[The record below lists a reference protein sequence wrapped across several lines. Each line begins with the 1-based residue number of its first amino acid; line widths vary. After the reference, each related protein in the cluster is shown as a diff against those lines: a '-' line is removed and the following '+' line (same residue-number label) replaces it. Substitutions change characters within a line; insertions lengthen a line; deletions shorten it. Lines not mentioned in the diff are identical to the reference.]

1 LEELKAKLEAASKE
15 RNDLKQQMEVTT
27 KCNES
32 SEQTYSALIKEH
44 ETLTEEK
51 AMLEMDFV
59 AIQDKNHSIVL
70 GMREKSEKLEAEIL
84 MRNQQIDALKTEK
97 GESEVISTNLRGIR
111 RRKVFSCT
119 LSVVFPCSRVYLMR
133 LFVSDV

>member
-1 LEELKAKLEAASKE
+1 MEELKAKLEAASKE

-111 RRKVFSCT
+111 ERKVI
-119 LSVVFPCSRVYLMR
+119 VPRIFPAPFL
-133 LFVSDV
+133 

>member
-1 LEELKAKLEAASKE
+1 MEELKAKLEAASKE

-111 RRKVFSCT
+111 RRKV
-119 LSVVFPCSRVYLMR
+119 
-133 LFVSDV
+133 SDPRIFLAPFL

>member
-1 LEELKAKLEAASKE
+1 MEAASKE

-111 RRKVFSCT
+111 KRKVSEPCIFSNFSCT
-119 LSVVFPCSRVYLMR
+119 FLNPNKF
-133 LFVSDV
+133 FQFEF

>member
-1 LEELKAKLEAASKE
+1 MEAASKE

-70 GMREKSEKLEAEIL
+70 GMKEKSEKLEAEIL

-97 GESEVISTNLRGIR
+97 GESEVISTNLRRIR
-111 RRKVFSCT
+111 RGPSIK
-119 LSVVFPCSRVYLMR
+119 
-133 LFVSDV
+133 DVGIF

>member
-1 LEELKAKLEAASKE
+1 MEAASKE

-70 GMREKSEKLEAEIL
+70 GMREKSEKLEAEIS

-111 RRKVFSCT
+111 RTIPRI
-119 LSVVFPCSRVYLMR
+119 FPAPFLQFFLVLRV
-133 LFVSDV
+133 

>member
-1 LEELKAKLEAASKE
+1 MEAASKE

-84 MRNQQIDALKTEK
+84 MRNQQIDSLKTEK
-97 GESEVISTNLRGIR
+97 GESEVISTNLRGICR
-111 RRKVFSCT
+111 RSQVHVFF
-119 LSVVFPCSRVYLMR
+119 LLHVCSFSFLMR
-133 LFVSDV
+133 MFVSDVCKTI

>member
-1 LEELKAKLEAASKE
+1 MEELKAKLEAASKE

-32 SEQTYSALIKEH
+32 SEQTYSALIKDH

-97 GESEVISTNLRGIR
+97 GESEVISTNLRAIP
-111 RRKVFSCT
+111 RRKFSEPRI
-119 LSVVFPCSRVYLMR
+119 FPAPFL
-133 LFVSDV
+133 

>member
-1 LEELKAKLEAASKE
+1 LDELKAKLEAASKE

-70 GMREKSEKLEAEIL
+70 GMREKSEKLEAEIS

-111 RRKVFSCT
+111 RTIPRI
-119 LSVVFPCSRVYLMR
+119 FPAPFLQFFLVLRV
-133 LFVSDV
+133 

>member
-1 LEELKAKLEAASKE
+1 MEAASKE

-70 GMREKSEKLEAEIL
+70 GMREKSEKLEAEIS

-111 RRKVFSCT
+111 RTIPRI
-119 LSVVFPCSRVYLMR
+119 FPAPFLQFFLVRV
-133 LFVSDV
+133 

>member
-1 LEELKAKLEAASKE
+1 MDELKAKLEAASKE

-70 GMREKSEKLEAEIL
+70 GMREKSEKLEAEIS

-111 RRKVFSCT
+111 RTIPRI
-119 LSVVFPCSRVYLMR
+119 FPAPFLQFFLVLRV
-133 LFVSDV
+133 